1 MAVYKG
7 FIIFNIKPFYRF
19 TSGDKYGIIQAVIL
33 ILRDD
38 KLNMERIDKIIS
50 KHTYYSRKEIKK
62 LISQKAVTANGE
74 VVKKPE
80 SKYDGNNVSIKINGE
95 EIEIKKHIYLLLNK
109 PKGYISATETKSEK
123 TVLDLVPIKYKYRD
137 LFPAGRLD
145 KDTTGLML
153 ITDDGEFAHNILSP
167 RKHVEKEYEVT
178 LDIPVTS
185 TMAEGFKSGV
195 NLNDG
200 ECKTANLEI
209 TGEYSAK
216 VTITEG
222 RYHQIKR
229 MFGCFGAKVL
239 ELNRIRIG
247 NLYLP
252 KELKLGEIKEATDAE
267 LQKIQERN

>member
-1 MAVYKG
+1 
-7 FIIFNIKPFYRF
+7 
-19 TSGDKYGIIQAVIL
+19 
-33 ILRDD
+33 
-38 KLNMERIDKIIS
+38 MERIDKIIS
-50 KHTYYSRKEIKK
+50 EHTYYSRKEIKK
-62 LISQKAVTANGE
+62 LISQKAVYVNGE
-74 VVKKPE
+74 EVKRPE
-80 SKYDGNNVSIKINGE
+80 CKFDETTISITINGE
-95 EIEIKKHIYLLLNK
+95 EIEIRKHIYLLLNK
-109 PKGYISATETKSEK
+109 PKGYVSATENKTDK
-123 TVLDLVPIKYKYRD
+123 TVLDLVPVEYKYRD

-167 RKHVEKEYEVT
+167 RKHVQKEYEVV
-178 LDIPVTS
+178 LDIPVTEA
-185 TMAEGFKSGV
+185 MVVGFKDGI

-200 ECKTANLEI
+200 ECKTAYLEI

-229 MFGCFGAKVL
+229 MFGCFGAKVV

-252 KELKLGEIKEATDAE
+252 KELALGEVKEATDAE

>member
-1 MAVYKG
+1 MK
-7 FIIFNIKPFYRF
+7 
-19 TSGDKYGIIQAVIL
+19 
-33 ILRDD
+33 
-38 KLNMERIDKIIS
+38 RIDKIIS
-50 KHTYYSRKEIKK
+50 EHTYYTRKEIKK
-62 LISQKAVTANGE
+62 LISQGAVYVNGE
-74 VVKKPE
+74 EVKRPE
-80 SKYDGNNVSIKINGE
+80 CKFDETDISLTINGE
-95 EIEIKKHIYLLLNK
+95 EIKIKQNIYLLLNK
-109 PKGYISATETKSEK
+109 PKGYVSATEDVSQK
-123 TVLDLVPIKYKYRD
+123 TVLDLIPMEYKYRN

-167 RKHVEKEYEVT
+167 RKHVSKEYEVT

-185 TMAEGFKSGV
+185 TMVEEFRNGV

-200 ECKTANLEI
+200 ECKTAELRI
-209 TGEYSAK
+209 TGEYTAN

-239 ELNRIRIG
+239 ELHRIRIG

-252 KELKLGEIKEATDAE
+252 EELKLGEVKEATLTE
-267 LQKIQERN
+267 LERIQERN